1 MLGHP
6 PASVADLKL
15 NPNFKEEVI
24 MQARAQEHKVIP
36 LTRRI
41 HPTAIV
47 DPHAELGIDVEIG
60 PYSIIGPDVEIGSG
74 TKIGPHVIIEGAV
87 KIGSD
92 NQIFTGAIVGCRP
105 QDLKFKG
112 EKTYLIIGDR
122 NMIREYT
129 TLSPGTE
136 GGGGETRVGND
147 NLIMTAT
154 HLAHDCI
161 LGNNIII
168 SHGTAIAG
176 HVVIED
182 QAVIGG
188 LVGIHQFTK
197 VGRMAMVGAHTK
209 LVKDIPPFT
218 LVEGNPATVHGINI
232 VGLRRN
238 GIPPEVRL
246 QLKRAFKI
254 LYRSNLNVTQ
264 AIEVMEQE
272 LEAGPEVEHLIRFIR
287 SAERG
292 ICR

>member
-1 MLGHP
+1 
-6 PASVADLKL
+6 
-15 NPNFKEEVI
+15 
-24 MQARAQEHKVIP
+24 MQARAQEQKVIP
-36 LTRRI
+36 LARNI
-41 HPTAIV
+41 HPTAVV
-47 DPHAELGIDVEIG
+47 DPKAELGVNVEVGPYAVIGPNAEIG
-60 PYSIIGPDVEIGSG
+60 DG
-74 TKIGPHVIIEGAV
+74 TVIGPHVIVDGWV
-87 KIGSD
+87 KLGQN
-92 NQIFTGAIVGCRP
+92 NQVYTGAIVGCRP
-105 QDLKFKG
+105 QDLKYQG
-112 EKTYLIIGDR
+112 EKSYLIIGDR
-122 NMIREYT
+122 NQIREYA
-129 TLSPGTE
+129 TLSPGTN

-154 HLAHDCI
+154 HVAHDCI
-161 LGNNIII
+161 VGNNIVI

-182 QAVIGG
+182 HAVIGG

-197 VGRMAMVGAHTK
+197 VGRMAMVGAHSK
-209 LVKDIPPFT
+209 LVKDIPPFM

-238 GIPPEVRL
+238 GISPEVRL

-272 LEAGPEVEHLIRFIR
+272 LEAGPEIEHLIRFIR

>member
-1 MLGHP
+1 
-6 PASVADLKL
+6 
-15 NPNFKEEVI
+15 
-24 MQARAQEHKVIP
+24 MQARAQEQKVIP
-36 LTRRI
+36 LARKI

-47 DPHAELGIDVEIG
+47 DPKAELGVNVEIG
-60 PYSIIGPDVEIGSG
+60 PYAVIGPDVEIGDG
-74 TKIGPHVIIEGAV
+74 TKIGAHAILDGFV
-87 KIGSD
+87 KIGQD

-105 QDLKFKG
+105 QDLKYKG
-112 EKTYLIIGDR
+112 EKTVLIIGDR

-176 HVVIED
+176 HVIIED

-209 LVKDIPPFT
+209 LVKDIPPFM

-238 GIPPEVRL
+238 GISPEVRL